1 MKTQEIVSINPATK
15 EIIGSVKPNAV
26 ELLKDVFERTH
37 QAKDEWANLRLTRR
51 ARILRF
57 VRKTIVAHMDELSE
71 LIASETGK
79 TNWEG
84 FLEVFT
90 TVEHMRHVGRHGPE
104 YLRTEIRSPGIFQNK
119 KCYVNYVPHGVVGVI
134 SPWNYPLILTAAP
147 VVEALMAGNAVILK
161 PSEFTPLTGQRMVEL
176 FHDGGIPE
184 DILQVVQG
192 FGDLGAAIVDS
203 PKTDMICF
211 TGSVEI
217 GRKIAVACAEK
228 LKPVVLELGGKDPM
242 IILED
247 ANLERAANAAV
258 WGGFSNCGQTCISA
272 ERIYVVENIADQFI
286 ERVKQKTEL
295 LSAGPD
301 KITNDIG
308 ALVNAHQQEKVMAHI
323 KEAVA
328 SGAGVISGGD
338 DLSFM
343 GGYFIKPTVLE
354 VFNDNSD
361 IMSKE
366 TFGPE
371 ISIMRVKDENEA
383 IEKAN
388 DTGYGLS
395 ASVFTKKK
403 KRGQRIAR
411 QIRAGSVCVNDIM
424 TNYISADLPFG
435 GVGISGIG
443 RVHGPEGLKSF
454 SQTQAVL
461 VDRFGFKKEPWWY
474 PISTGTKKLFQTV
487 TRWFYG

>member
-1 MKTQEIVSINPATK
+1 
-15 EIIGSVKPNAV
+15 
-26 ELLKDVFERTH
+26 
-37 QAKDEWANLRLTRR
+37 
-51 ARILRF
+51 
-57 VRKTIVAHMDELSE
+57 
-71 LIASETGK
+71 
-79 TNWEG
+79 
-84 FLEVFT
+84 
-90 TVEHMRHVGRHGPE
+90 
-104 YLRTEIRSPGIFQNK
+104 
-119 KCYVNYVPHGVVGVI
+119 VGVI

-211 TGSVEI
+211 TGSVAV

-338 DLSFM
+338 DLSSM

-424 TNYISADLPFG
+424 TNYISADPTFWRCGYKRNWPGTWSGRLKKFFPNTGCFSRPFW
-435 GVGISGIG
+435 V
-443 RVHGPEGLKSF
+443 
-454 SQTQAVL
+454 
-461 VDRFGFKKEPWWY
+461 
-474 PISTGTKKLFQTV
+474 
-487 TRWFYG
+487 

>member
-1 MKTQEIVSINPATK
+1 V
-15 EIIGSVKPNAV
+15 
-26 ELLKDVFERTH
+26 
-37 QAKDEWANLRLTRR
+37 
-51 ARILRF
+51 
-57 VRKTIVAHMDELSE
+57 
-71 LIASETGK
+71 
-79 TNWEG
+79 
-84 FLEVFT
+84 
-90 TVEHMRHVGRHGPE
+90 
-104 YLRTEIRSPGIFQNK
+104 
-119 KCYVNYVPHGVVGVI
+119 GVV

-161 PSEFTPLTGQRMVEL
+161 PSEFTPLTGQCMVEL

-308 ALVNAHQQEKVMAHI
+308 ALVNARQQEKVLAHI

-338 DLSFM
+338 DLSSM

-388 DTGYGLS
+388 NTGYGLS

-474 PISTGTKKLFQTV
+474 PISTGTKKLFHTV